1 MQRIKLVA
9 LALVA
14 VGVMSAA
21 AATGAVAHTFTAT
34 EMGKLTAKATATQV
48 FSVDGGKTVEC
59 TALKLTA
66 GEAVLTSLTQKA
78 TIVYSGCKSFGLS
91 ATVSTAK
98 YSFSADGTASLENT
112 ITITA
117 LGCTVTVPSAKNQ
130 GLSSITY
137 SNNGKNV
144 KLTPAVKNITSSGS
158 GSTCTYSEES
168 KGTYSG
174 TSEVGLASGIGSV
187 SWS

>member
-1 MQRIKLVA
+1 MKRIKLVA
-9 LALVA
+9 MSLAA
-14 VGVMSAA
+14 VCVMSAA
-21 AATGAVAHTFTAT
+21 AASGAVAHTFTAT

-48 FSVDGGKTVEC
+48 FTVDGGKTVEC

-66 GEAVLTSLTQKA
+66 GEAVLASLTQAA

-98 YSFSADGTASLENT
+98 YLFNADGTASLENT
-112 ITITA
+112 LTITA
-117 LGCTVTVPSAKNQ
+117 VGCTVTVPSAKNQ

-144 KLTPAVKNITSSGS
+144 KLTPSVKNITSSGS
-158 GSTCTYSEES
+158 GTTCTYAEES
-168 KGTYSG
+168 KGTYAG
-174 TSEVGLASGIGSV
+174 ASEVGLASGVGSV